1 MVFILNPSMGHLEAT
16 PEPVSCRSPLEIQV
30 GSLSPRP
37 SPPTEAVNQGL
48 LILSHMEA
56 QKVDSA
62 DEAPVIGAAQ
72 NPHPHP
78 TYTHTHCNG
87 YLGPWGIL
95 YKITMA

>member
-16 PEPVSCRSPLEIQV
+16 PEPVSYRSPLEIQV

-62 DEAPVIGAAQ
+62 DESPVIGAAQ

-78 TYTHTHCNG
+78 TPPPT
-87 YLGPWGIL
+87 P
-95 YKITMA
+95 